1 MIIKRDP
8 DIIKGYFEDYS
19 GLLGGYADR
28 VILPEDEKEVRD
40 ILLEASSKKVPVTIS
55 GGGTG
60 VTGAR
65 IPFGGWVIAT
75 ERFNKIIAINK
86 GIFTAT
92 LQPGVMLTDLENEL
106 SKKGLTYLP
115 DPTEPNAFIGG
126 TISTNASGAKGFKYG
141 STRNY
146 VKRLRVILSTG
157 DIIDIKRGDYFINKG
172 ALFSLKLKDKEIK
185 IKIPDYSMPEIKT
198 AAGYYV
204 KEHMDLLDLFIGH
217 EGTLGFILEADIA
230 LNEKPENIMSFFS
243 FFSSENDAISFVK
256 DAKAYNAMSLE
267 YMDENALALLRTKY
281 PNVPKS
287 AKGLIYFEQDYKKE
301 FEPKVIDSW
310 AKLLEKHNA
319 LTEDSYFADSDKER
333 AKLKELRHA
342 LPDAVNEIVKKNK
355 MPKVGTDIAV
365 PDNRFR
371 EMLKFYKEKLSSSG
385 IDYLIFGHIGESHM
399 HVNMLP
405 RTEEEFKKSRGIYM
419 EFAKKAVSMGGTV
432 SAEHGIGKLKHPFLE
447 IMYGKDNLKQ
457 MALLKKSLDPSCMLG
472 LDNIFP
478 KELLK

>member
-1 MIIKRDP
+1 MIIKTDP
-8 DIIKGYFEDYS
+8 DIIKSYFEDYS
-19 GLLGGYADR
+19 GLLGGHADK
-28 VILPEDEKEVRD
+28 VILPVDEKETRD
-40 ILLEASSKKVPVTIS
+40 CLLEASAKKVPVTIS

-75 ERFNKIIAINK
+75 ERFNKIIEINEQAS
-86 GIFTAT
+86 TAT
-92 LQPGVMLTDLENEL
+92 LQPGVRLSDLENEL
-106 SKKGLTYLP
+106 SKKGLIYLP

-146 VKRLRVILSTG
+146 VKRLKVILSTG

-172 ALFSLKLKDKEIK
+172 QLFSLKLKNKEIK
-185 IKIPDYSMPEIKT
+185 IKIPGYSMPEIKT
-198 AAGYYV
+198 AAGYYI
-204 KEHMDLLDLFIGH
+204 KDRMDLLDLFIGH

-230 LNEKPENIMSFFS
+230 LSKRPEGVMSFFS
-243 FFSSENDAISFVK
+243 FFSSEDDAINFVS

-267 YMDENALALLRTKY
+267 YMDENSLSLLRTKY
-281 PNVPKS
+281 PNIPKS

-301 FEPKVIDSW
+301 SEPQLIDSW
-310 AKLLEKHNA
+310 TNLLEKHKA

-342 LPDAVNEIVKKNK
+342 LPDSVNEIVKKNK

-365 PDNRFR
+365 PDAGFR
-371 EMLKFYKEKLSSSG
+371 EMLKFYKEKLAASG
-385 IDYLIFGHIGESHM
+385 INYLIFGHIGESHM

-405 RTEEEFKKSRGIYM
+405 GTEEEFKKSREIYM
-419 EFAKKAVSMGGTV
+419 EFARKAVAMGGTV
-432 SAEHGIGKLKHPFLE
+432 SAEHGIGKLKHHFLE
-447 IMYGKDNLKQ
+447 IMYGKGNLKQ
-457 MALLKKSLDPSCMLG
+457 MALLKKSLDPSCVLG

-478 KELLK
+478 KELLE

>member
-405 RTEEEFKKSRGIYM
+405 RTEEEFKKSREIYM